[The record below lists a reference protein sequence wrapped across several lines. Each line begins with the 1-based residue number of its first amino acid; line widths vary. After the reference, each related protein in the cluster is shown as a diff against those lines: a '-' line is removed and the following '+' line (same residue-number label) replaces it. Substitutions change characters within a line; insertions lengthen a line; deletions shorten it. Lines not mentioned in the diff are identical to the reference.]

1 MCVCVCVCVCVC
13 ACVYV
18 YMCFAFFCGEL
29 EKYLKEGNGQ
39 LGHALQS
46 CITKFNLTN
55 LPHVSD
61 FCRLCFIRP
70 CSRPG
75 GCDVAGFTC

>member
-1 MCVCVCVCVCVC
+1 MSMCAYLRVFCL
-13 ACVYV
+13 
-18 YMCFAFFCGEL
+18 FCGEL

-55 LPHVSD
+55 LPHVTD
-61 FCRLCFIRP
+61 FCRLRFMMALFKTL
-70 CSRPG
+70 S
-75 GCDVAGFTC
+75 V

>member
-1 MCVCVCVCVCVC
+1 MCVSVCVRVC
-13 ACVYV
+13 ARVYV
-18 YMCFAFFCGEL
+18 YLSFACFCGEL

-46 CITKFNLTN
+46 CISKFYLTN

-61 FCRLCFIRP
+61 F
-70 CSRPG
+70 
-75 GCDVAGFTC
+75 

>member
-1 MCVCVCVCVCVC
+1 MSMCVYLGVFCL
-13 ACVYV
+13 
-18 YMCFAFFCGEL
+18 FCGEL

-55 LPHVSD
+55 LPHVTD
-61 FCRLCFIRP
+61 FCRLCFMMALFKTL
-70 CSRPG
+70 S
-75 GCDVAGFTC
+75 V